1 MSHYHR
7 GPTVGGVTFAFPPLT
22 PMIRLILITLGGA
35 FIAQMF
41 LQLLGGGELLGRWVA
56 LSTTSLLGRLA
67 FWELAT
73 YALLHGGLW
82 HLLFNMLGIYMF
94 GGDVER
100 VLGSNHTL
108 RYFVVC
114 VVGGGV
120 VFVLLDLMAG
130 RGAGVIG
137 ASAGVLGIVIAF
149 AVFFPNRQVFL
160 FPLPFPV
167 KAWVLAAFFALF
179 NLYGAIASNSGIDP
193 SFGQGQAAVAFGAH
207 LGGMAIGYVYL
218 QGLVRP
224 GGFGELF
231 RRKGKRSSFRVI
243 DGDRDRGG
251 PGPYDL
257 H

>member
-7 GPTVGGVTFAFPPLT
+7 GPSVGGVTFAFPPLT
-22 PMIRLILITLGGA
+22 PMIKLILMTLGGA
-35 FIAQMF
+35 FVVQMF
-41 LQLLGGGELLGRWVA
+41 LQLLGAGAVLGQWVA

-73 YALLHGGLW
+73 YAVLHGGLW

-100 VLGSNHTL
+100 VLGPRQLL

-114 VVGGGV
+114 VVGGGM
-120 VFVLLDLMAG
+120 VFVVLDLITG
-130 RGAGVIG
+130 RGAAVIG

-149 AVFFPNRQVFL
+149 AVFFPDRQVFL
-160 FPLPFPV
+160 FPLPFPIR
-167 KAWVLAAFFALF
+167 ARTLAVFFVLF
-179 NLYGAIASNSGIDP
+179 NLYGAVASNSGIDP
-193 SFGQGQAAVAFGAH
+193 SFGSGQAAVAFGAH

-218 QGLVRP
+218 QGLIRP

-231 RRKGKRSSFRVI
+231 GRKGKRSSFRVI
-243 DGDRDRGG
+243 DGDKGG
-251 PGPYDL
+251 NGRSPYDF